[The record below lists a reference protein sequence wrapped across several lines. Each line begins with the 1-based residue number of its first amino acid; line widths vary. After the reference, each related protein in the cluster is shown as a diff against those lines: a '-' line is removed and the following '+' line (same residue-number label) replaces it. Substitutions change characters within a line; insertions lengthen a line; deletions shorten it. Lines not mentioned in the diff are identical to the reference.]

1 MMIIRNHRQI
11 FIVDSN
17 EVEIIEELKTFTPS
31 PKLAMQTEAL
41 EKEKLG
47 HHKFKGHARLVKTL
61 KSEGKLYNIFKLH
74 MIRFNLLHCKIYIF
88 VGKRKAE
95 QSSGRNGQ
103 F

>member
-1 MMIIRNHRQI
+1 MMIISNYSQI

-31 PKLAMQTEAL
+31 PKLQTEAL
-41 EKEKLG
+41 EKEKIG

-61 KSEGKLYNIFKLH
+61 KSEGIIYNIFQLH
-74 MIRFNLLHCKIYIF
+74 IIRFNLLHCKIYIF

>member
-1 MMIIRNHRQI
+1 MMIISNYSQI

-61 KSEGKLYNIFKLH
+61 KSEGIIYNIFQLH
-74 MIRFNLLHCKIYIF
+74 IIRFNLLHCKIYIF

>member
-11 FIVDSN
+11 FIVDSD

-31 PKLAMQTEAL
+31 PKLAMQTDAVDEG
-41 EKEKLG
+41 KLG

-61 KSEGKLYNIFKLH
+61 KSEGILYNIFKLH
-74 MIRFNLLHCKIYIF
+74 IIRFNLLHCKIYIF